1 MFYFRLINYNPIG
14 DQKTSLVFMEKV
26 EELNLLH
33 HDPQTFCLHAGR
45 LLLLIPNIWS
55 LINLLLPNK
64 NIVSHNVLTTQYVI
78 NNQHNIE
85 VSICKSPLHKVMK

>member
-1 MFYFRLINYNPIG
+1 
-14 DQKTSLVFMEKV
+14 MEKV

-64 NIVSHNVLTTQYVI
+64 NIVSHNVLVTHMSITI
-78 NNQHNIE
+78 STAIE
-85 VSICKSPLHKVMK
+85 VSICTSPLHKVMK